1 VKERH
6 RLMAKCCRG
15 RATNVD
21 KSSSSNNSVSNMVS
35 TKQTAHIITHEDHLV
50 VIETLFHSFCR
61 DDEASSSMQL

>member
-6 RLMAKCCRG
+6 RLMAKCGIGCE
-15 RATNVD
+15 TNVD
-21 KSSSSNNSVSNMVS
+21 KSSSLNSSVSNMAS
-35 TKQTAHIITHEDHLV
+35 TKQTSHITTHEDHLV